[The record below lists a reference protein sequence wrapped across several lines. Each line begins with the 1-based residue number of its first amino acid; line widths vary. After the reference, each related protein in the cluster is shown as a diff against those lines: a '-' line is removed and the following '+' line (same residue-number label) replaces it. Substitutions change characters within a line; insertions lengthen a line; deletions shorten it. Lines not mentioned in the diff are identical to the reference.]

1 MGRHSKMPVVIDKQ
15 HNRTIGR
22 FLADTWR
29 YGLTDRISTDEFY
42 RLVQQRKDEGFSAIQ
57 LVMGVSPEVA
67 INSPQSHG
75 GGKPAF
81 CLQESNLII
90 NQDYIDA
97 ALEKIEILNKLHL
110 KPITS
115 GGWDPQI
122 SQIGRNNMIEWRK
135 RVIKVTEKF
144 DPIYCLTGG

>member
-1 MGRHSKMPVVIDKQ
+1 M
-15 HNRTIGR
+15 
-22 FLADTWR
+22 
-29 YGLTDRISTDEFY
+29 TDRISTDEFY

-57 LVMGVSPEVA
+57 LVMGIPPEVA

-75 GGKPAF
+75 GGKPALY
-81 CLQESNLII
+81 LQESNLII
-90 NQDYIDA
+90 NQDYIA
-97 ALEKIEILNKLHL
+97 VALEKIKILNKLHL
-110 KPITS
+110 KPIIY
-115 GGWDPQI
+115 GGWGPQI